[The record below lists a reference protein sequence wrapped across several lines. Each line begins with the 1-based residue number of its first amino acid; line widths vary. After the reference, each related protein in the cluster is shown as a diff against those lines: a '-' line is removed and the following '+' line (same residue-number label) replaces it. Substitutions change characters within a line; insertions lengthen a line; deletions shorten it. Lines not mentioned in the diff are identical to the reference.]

1 MTRDELDLYLRT
13 YFKPE
18 LYDDYCPNGLQIE
31 GQEIISKIIFAVSAT
46 RESCLYAAQ
55 KKASALIVH
64 HGLFWKF
71 HGPKTL
77 TGPFYKRIAPL
88 IKEDVNLFAYHL
100 PLDAH
105 LEVGNAVNI
114 ARLLE
119 MKNFSPFGQYKNTF
133 TGVKGELPAEVSG
146 PELKK
151 ILEKKLGHSVLYS
164 LPESNR
170 GIKNIGIITGGA
182 NSEWKEALKSGL
194 DAYITGEMSEHD
206 FHESREADIHM
217 FAGGHHATEK
227 FGIQNLMQHIQ
238 EKFPGIQCEFLDSIN
253 PA

>member
-1 MTRDELDLYLRT
+1 MTRDELDLYLKSF
-13 YFKPE
+13 FKPE
-18 LYDDYCPNGLQIE
+18 LYDDYCPNGLQVE
-31 GQEIISKIIFAVSAT
+31 GRDQITSIVFAVSAT

-71 HGPKTL
+71 HGSKTV

-105 LEVGNAVNI
+105 LEVGNAVNV

-119 MKNFSPFGQYKNTF
+119 MSNLSPFGQYKNAF
-133 TGVKGELPAEVSG
+133 TGIQGELVEKITG
-146 PELKK
+146 TELKK
-151 ILEKKLGHSVLYS
+151 ILERKLDHSVLYS
-164 LPESNR
+164 RPEENR
-170 GIKNIGIITGGA
+170 PIKKIGIITGGA

-227 FGIQNLMQHIQ
+227 FGIQNLMRHLQ
-238 EKFPGIQCEFLDSIN
+238 ERFPEIHCEFLDSIN